1 MNHLINSFGKL
12 RLLAL
17 AITLLP
23 LIVLPI
29 LGGLWLW
36 QAGDIWLWLLFL
48 IVAGGLGYGLHH
60 LANHREKVHLD
71 ADMTTANP
79 LWPPTADD
87 PWQDVMAF
95 ADDLSVEDWPL
106 SDGAGLFQLGRTTLE
121 RVAQH
126 YHPKREQ
133 PLLELTV
140 PHTLLIIERA
150 SAELRHL
157 IQDHV
162 PLSHQ
167 LTLGDLSRAKAW
179 KSRAEQLQNVY
190 RVGQALV
197 DPSSLVFREFRREMS
212 SRIIGY
218 GSDKLQNWV
227 LREYVRKIGF
237 YAIELYSGTALLQS
251 DSDSPQQSKRSSKD
265 MDTAAEQAKTRA
277 EPLRVLLL
285 GRANAG
291 KSSLINAL
299 FGEVTSATDILPDTT
314 GEVQPFRLAIPRH
327 ADGLADTTT
336 DDGLLIL
343 DTPGYDRGV
352 LSSRALKQAVLDADI
367 ILFVCAA
374 NTADRQAD
382 VSQLSQVRQWQQET
396 LHQRPAPLLLVV
408 SHIDLLRPLRH
419 WQPPYDLINPDNP
432 KAENIQSACLAIA
445 KDLDV
450 SIEDVVPVCLANERQ
465 YNVSDT
471 LWAAILARQDEARRV
486 RYLRCLG
493 EQKKNENWSLLWQQ
507 LANSGRMLVSAPGKL
522 WKGK

>member
-1 MNHLINSFGKL
+1 MNQLINSFGRL

-17 AITLLP
+17 AVTALP
-23 LIVLPI
+23 LLALPV

-36 QAGDIWLWLLFL
+36 QAGEIWIWLLFL
-48 IVAGGLGYGLHH
+48 ILAGAAGYGLHH
-60 LANHREKVHLD
+60 LANRREASTLN
-71 ADMTTANP
+71 ADITTANP
-79 LWPPTADD
+79 LWPPSAED
-87 PWQDVMAF
+87 PWQDVMSF
-95 ADDLSVEDWPL
+95 ADELTVEQWPL
-106 SDGAGLFQLGRTTLE
+106 SDGAGLFRLGRTTLE
-121 RVAQH
+121 RVARH

-167 LTLGDLSRAKAW
+167 LTLGDLSRAREW
-179 KSRAEQLQNVY
+179 KTRAEQLQNVY
-190 RVGQALV
+190 RVGHALV

-212 SRIIGY
+212 SRIVGY
-218 GSDKLQNWV
+218 GSDKLQTWL

-251 DSDSPQQSKRSSKD
+251 DGDTPLTSKHSSQDLK
-265 MDTAAEQAKTRA
+265 AAAKQEKVRT

-299 FGEVTSATDILPDTT
+299 FGEVISATDVLPDTT
-314 GEVQPFRLAIPRH
+314 SEVQPYRLALTS
-327 ADGLADTTT
+327 ADDSNSPSRQE
-336 DDGLLIL
+336 GLLIL
-343 DTPGYDRGV
+343 DTPGYDRAV
-352 LSSRALKQAVLDADI
+352 LSGRALKQAVLDADI

-382 VSQLSQVRQWQQET
+382 VSQLAQVRQWQQDT
-396 LHQRPAPLLLVV
+396 PHQRPAPLLLVV
-408 SHIDLLRPLRH
+408 SHIDQLRPLRH

-432 KAENIQSACLAIA
+432 KAANIQSACIAIA
-445 KDLDV
+445 NDLD
-450 SIEDVVPVCLANERQ
+450 IDIADVVPVCVAQDRQ
-465 YNVSDT
+465 YNVADT

-493 EQKKNENWSLLWQQ
+493 EQKKNENWGLLWQQ
-507 LANSGRMLVSAPGKL
+507 LANSGRLLVKAPGKL